1 MSNEAVEAVGMPSPR
16 PGPAVLTIGTFDGV
30 HLGHRALLDQAR
42 AMADARGLPVV
53 AVTFAPSPRDVM
65 QPGHGVPAVQRL
77 VDRERDLV
85 RAGADEVVAL
95 PFSRALAALPAET
108 FVTEVLGA
116 RLRAAAVVT
125 GWDFRF
131 GRERRG
137 HAALIAETLG
147 IPAATVAAVTVGGV
161 PVSSTEIR
169 RRVAAG
175 DLEGAAAML
184 GRPHTLA
191 GSVVRGDQRGRT
203 LGFPTANV
211 LVQTEL
217 RPPDGV
223 YAVRVLGIGEGV
235 ANLGGRP
242 TVGDG
247 VAPLEV
253 HVFDRDVDL
262 YDQDLEVAIVAHLR
276 PIRRFGDLSALKE
289 QIAADAACARAML
302 A

>member
-1 MSNEAVEAVGMPSPR
+1 MDDAAVEGFGMPAAR
-16 PGPAVLTIGTFDGV
+16 AVPAIVTIGTFDGV
-30 HLGHRALLDQAR
+30 HLGHRALLDEAR
-42 AMADARGLPVV
+42 GLADSVGLPVV

-65 QPGHGVPAVQRL
+65 QPGHGVPAIQRL
-77 VDRERDLV
+77 EDRLRDLA
-85 RAGADEVVAL
+85 RAGADDVVVL

-116 RLRAAAVVT
+116 RLRAAGVVT

-137 HAALIAETLG
+137 DAALIAQTLG
-147 IPAATVAAVTVGGV
+147 VPTRTVAARSIGGV
-161 PVSSTEIR
+161 AISSTEIR
-169 RRVAAG
+169 RRVAEG
-175 DLEGAAAML
+175 DLVGAAAML
-184 GRPHTLA
+184 GRPHALT
-191 GSVVRGDQRGRT
+191 GQVVRGDQRGRT
-203 LGFPTANV
+203 LGFPTANIV
-211 LVQTEL
+211 IQTEL

-223 YAVRVLGIGEGV
+223 YAVRVSGLGGGV

-262 YDQDLEVAIVAHLR
+262 YGQTLEVALVAHLR
-276 PIRRFGDLSALKE
+276 PTRRFADLSALTA
-289 QIAADAACARAML
+289 QITADAAAARAVVV
-302 A
+302 